1 MIVNYGG
8 YDSLGIAYNTLADTY
23 FLVIH
28 GRAPATFPQEDVGA
42 EISSAGV
49 AGVEFDVTATGNKL
63 GNFNPRIAAS
73 STRNE
78 WMMVTSSGFA
88 VASAQRIK
96 TLAAG
101 GGPPPPPPPP
111 PPPIDLSAAGAP
123 NGSWFLAEGAES
135 GTATGFHTFYLVA
148 NEHDDPVD
156 ARVWFAGDDG
166 TLKYRTFTVAARSRN
181 TISLASVANGAFGA
195 IFQSTTPGRD
205 IFVARSIYW
214 GPNFE
219 GSTGVSAVKGLS
231 NSWYFAEGSRGG
243 ELFDNFFLVF
253 NPLPTPT
260 TVNVTFLTASGQ
272 VITRQYPVAAQKRLT
287 LYANDIP
294 ELAGKDFSTTITA
307 ATGVVAERAMY
318 WRLIGSP
325 DPSWVGGAA
334 SVGAIAPQTTWVFA
348 EGAAAPNFESFYLLL
363 NPNSTAL
370 TVRARFLPET
380 GMPTVRNIT
389 IAPRSRATV
398 YLNGVLG
405 NIGGVASTFTSDTL
419 AIPGRALNLLG
430 RRARR
435 GHQRHRRLVGGEC
448 VALPGGR
455 LRRPVRHLPAA
466 RQPRHRRLDGPP
478 DAVHRRGRPLHRV
491 AGRTVEDGPR
501 RLTPDHLYERV
512 PLRARNGRRPSGRQP
527 ARQVVQHQD

>member
-1 MIVNYGG
+1 M
-8 YDSLGIAYNTLADTY
+8 
-23 FLVIH
+23 
-28 GRAPATFPQEDVGA
+28 
-42 EISSAGV
+42 
-49 AGVEFDVTATGNKL
+49 
-63 GNFNPRIAAS
+63 
-73 STRNE
+73 
-78 WMMVTSSGFA
+78 
-88 VASAQRIK
+88 
-96 TLAAG
+96 
-101 GGPPPPPPPP
+101 
-111 PPPIDLSAAGAP
+111 
-123 NGSWFLAEGAES
+123 
-135 GTATGFHTFYLVA
+135 
-148 NEHDDPVD
+148 
-156 ARVWFAGDDG
+156 
-166 TLKYRTFTVAARSRN
+166 AARSRT

-231 NSWYFAEGSRGG
+231 TTWYFAEGSRGG

-260 TVNVTFLTASGQ
+260 TVDVTFLTASGQ
-272 VITRQYPVAAQKRLT
+272 VITKQYPVAAQKRLT

-363 NPNSTAL
+363 NPNSTPI

-380 GMPTVRNIT
+380 GMPTVKNIT

-398 YLNGVLG
+398 YLNGELG

-419 AIPGRALNLLG
+419 AFLAERSIYWGAGRVEGTNVIGASSAASEWHFPEGASGGLFDTYLLLANPGTNDSTVRLTLFIEG
-430 RRARR
+430 R
-435 GHQRHRRLVGGEC
+435 
-448 VALPGGR
+448 
-455 LRRPVRHLPAA
+455 
-466 RQPRHRRLDGPP
+466 
-478 DAVHRRGRPLHRV
+478 RPLHRV
-491 AGRTVEDGPR
+491 AARAAEDGAR
-501 RLTPDHLYERV
+501 RLAPDHLHERV
-512 PLRARNGRRPSGRQP
+512 PLRARDGRRPCGRQP
-527 ARQVVQHQD
+527 ARQVVQHQDRGAERRSGGRGRGALLALGRRQLLARRLGRVRHSRSSRDPAAAPRRRRRFSPRHTFPRFPIQLFLLQPIDRTVGRPGRPGHLQE